1 MTSEHE
7 QRLHYQLFKLIEQNP
22 DISQRQLAKQL
33 GLSLGKLNYCM
44 RTLVT
49 KGLVKV
55 QNFRGHNN
63 KLAYTYL
70 LTPKGIETKIRMTYQ
85 FFQQAEAEYESLKQE
100 IERLGLGGAGR
111 AEKSC

>member
-1 MTSEHE
+1 MTSEYE
-7 QRLHYQLFKLIEQNP
+7 QKLHYQLFKLIEQNP
-22 DISQRQLAKQL
+22 DVSQRQLAQHL

-44 RTLVT
+44 RALIT

-55 QNFRGHNN
+55 KNFRGHNN

-100 IERLGLGGAGR
+100 VERLGQSD
-111 AEKSC
+111 AEKT